1 MRSSRLFVVALIAVS
16 GAASGVSQAAPNL
29 LPHRA
34 VYDLSLEQ
42 ASDRS
47 GINGITGRMVYEFA
61 GSTCEGYTTTF
72 RFVMRLQT
80 DEASRLSDQQ
90 TTTYEDGKGEVFQFV
105 NKMYLDN
112 MLDREVK
119 GVARIQDGETHVELS
134 KPERRGE
141 TLQRSQFP
149 VQHMKEVLE
158 KADAGGG
165 FYQTTLFD
173 SSEDADRVMMT
184 SVTIGEPKAMEQS
197 ESERSAAAPLENQS
211 YWPVSIAYF
220 DPGKERGEALPD
232 YEISFLLHESGVTR
246 SLDMNYGEFSIR
258 GQLVDLTLFDQANEG
273 GDCAQ

>member
-1 MRSSRLFVVALIAVS
+1 MRSLRLFALALLFVPVAGPGVAL
-16 GAASGVSQAAPNL
+16 AAPKL

-61 GSTCEGYTTTF
+61 GSSCEGYTTTF
-72 RFVMRLQT
+72 RFVMRLET

-90 TTTYEDGKGEVFQFV
+90 TSTYEDGSGKVFQFV

-112 MLDREVK
+112 ALDREVK
-119 GVARIQDGETHVELS
+119 GVARLGDGETLVELS
-134 KPERRGE
+134 KPEPRSE
-141 TLQRSQFP
+141 TLEKTQFP
-149 VQHMKEVLE
+149 VQHMKEVLA
-158 KADAGGG
+158 KAESGGG
-165 FYQTTLFD
+165 FYQTTLYD
-173 SSEDADRVMMT
+173 SSEDADRVMIT
-184 SVTIGEPKAMEQS
+184 SVTIGGPKPIGEDEA
-197 ESERSAAAPLENQS
+197 ERSAAAPLANQS

-220 DPGKERGEALPD
+220 DPTQERGEALPD

-258 GQLVDLTLFDQANEG
+258 GQLVDLTMFDETKEAR
-273 GDCAQ
+273 DCAD